1 MGRGPGGIPLVGK
14 RAFYIE
20 LMKTGIS
27 NSEACRRV
35 GVDRKTGVRWQH
47 GRRAKYQGRTYF
59 YPAIDASIV
68 PKKADSG
75 RYLSQAERVIIADGV
90 RDGVSAR
97 TIAKLLPGRAVS
109 TVCREI
115 ARNGDTTSGNYQPF
129 DAQSKMLGRRPRPKA
144 HKLADPVINEAVQG
158 LLDKQWSPEQIS
170 VSLAKRPEAVLISP
184 ESIYRGVF
192 NPLIPLRREKA
203 LRTRRVQRRKRRRGE
218 KPQRFTAPMRP
229 LSERSP
235 KAADRTEAGHWEGD
249 LIIGEFNGSA
259 IGTLVERVTRMTM
272 IVHIVG
278 ARTAEQLKEAMICRF
293 NELPAHLRL
302 SLTWDQGIEMA
313 RHHEFTEE
321 TGIPVF
327 FCEPHSPWQRPSNEN
342 TNGLLRGYFPKS
354 TDLSVHSP
362 ERLREVE
369 NELNNRPRKTL
380 GWDTP
385 QQRFDTLKNQ
395 AV

>member
-14 RAFYIE
+14 RALYIE

-144 HKLADPVINEAVQG
+144 HKLADPVVNEAVQG
-158 LLDKQWSPEQIS
+158 LLDTQWSPEQIS
-170 VSLAKRPEAVLISP
+170 VSLAKRTEAVLISP

-218 KPQRFTAPMRP
+218 KPQRFTTPMRP

-272 IVHIVG
+272 LVHIVG
-278 ARTAEQLKEAMICRF
+278 ARTAKQLKEAMICRF

-313 RHHEFTEE
+313 RHHEFTTE

-342 TNGLLRGYFPKS
+342 TNGLLRGHFPKS

-362 ERLREVE
+362 ERLLEVE

-385 QQRFDTLKNQ
+385 QQRFDTLKTQ